1 MNEKWVAAW
10 GTSPSIADAQPAQY
24 AKNITLRYALKMTI
38 RGSRI
43 RLRFDNLFSAE
54 EARLTRVTVCASGWE
69 KTLPVAFGGAASGVI
84 PAGGSLCSDEV
95 AMEIEPGMDLIVN
108 IYLGEYTHMVC
119 GVGCSGPLS
128 MGHYALGD
136 LTDQTVFSPLE
147 GKETGTYFFLTEAD
161 VLADE
166 NTHALVCFGDSITAQ
181 SWPDHLTNRVL
192 EAGNEHLSIIRRGIG
207 GSRVLREYS
216 HLQHRHYGPRGM
228 ARFEREVNI
237 PGADRVL
244 ILHGINDIIHPD
256 GVHPARPMADLP
268 TPEELINGLR
278 AYINAAHS
286 YGMKAY
292 LATLTPILG
301 WRTDAPDRQA
311 LRAAVNEW
319 IRTTDEADGL
329 VDFAAATCDPAES
342 RALKSE
348 CDSGDH
354 LHPSLNGARVMAYS
368 IPEEYLC

>member
-1 MNEKWVAAW
+1 MNQKWVAAW

-24 AKNITLRYALKMTI
+24 AKDITLRYALKMTI
-38 RGSRI
+38 RGSAV
-43 RLRFDNLFSAE
+43 RLRFDNLFGAE
-54 EARLTRVTVCASGWE
+54 PAQLTRVTVCAAGTNE
-69 KTLPVAFGGAASGVI
+69 VTPVSFAGEAIGTI
-84 PAGGSLCSDEV
+84 PAGGSLISDEL
-95 AMEIEPGMDLIVN
+95 AMDVIPGMDLVVN
-108 IYLGEYTHMVC
+108 LYLGQFTQLTN

-128 MGHYALGD
+128 GGHFALGD
-136 LTDQTVFSPLE
+136 LTDHTSFSLLE
-147 GKETGTYFFLTEAD
+147 GKEIGTYFFLTEVD

-166 NTHALVCFGDSITAQ
+166 NTHALIAFGDSITSQ
-181 SWPDHLTNRVL
+181 SWPDHLALRML
-192 EAGNEHLSIIRRGIG
+192 ENGREDLAIIRRGIS

-216 HLQHRHYGPRGM
+216 HLQHRHYGPGGM

-342 RALKSE
+342 RALKPE

-354 LHPSLNGARVMAYS
+354 LHPSNDGARAMAYS
-368 IPEEYLC
+368 IPDDFLR

>member
-1 MNEKWVAAW
+1 MNQKWVAAW
-10 GTSPSIADAQPAQY
+10 GTSPSIADTQPAQY

-38 RGSRI
+38 SGKAI
-43 RLRFDNLFSAE
+43 RLRFDNLFNAE
-54 EARLTRVTVCASGWE
+54 PACLTRVTVCPAGAE
-69 KTLPVAFGGAASGVI
+69 KTTAVRFGGMESGRI
-84 PAGGSLCSDEV
+84 PAGGSLVSDELELDV
-95 AMEIEPGMDLIVN
+95 VPGMDVIVN
-108 IYLGEYTHMVC
+108 IYLADYTRLIN
-119 GVGCSGPLS
+119 GVGCSGPFS
-128 MGHYALGD
+128 GGMYAEGD
-136 LTDQTVFSPLE
+136 LTDHTAFSPLE
-147 GKETGTYFFLTEAD
+147 GKEIGIYYFLTELD
-161 VLADE
+161 VLTADDA
-166 NTHALVCFGDSITAQ
+166 HALIAFGDSITSQ
-181 SWPDHLTNRVL
+181 SWPDHLVQRL
-192 EAGNEHLSIIRRGIG
+192 LDGGNTSLSVIRRGIS

-268 TPEELINGLR
+268 TPEQLIDGLR
-278 AYINAAHS
+278 AYIREAHS
-286 YGMKAY
+286 YGMKVY

-319 IRTTDEADGL
+319 IRTTDEADGV
-329 VDFAAATCDPAES
+329 VDFAAATCNPAEP
-342 RALKSE
+342 RALLPE

-354 LHPSLNGARVMAYS
+354 LHPSFEGARVMANS
-368 IPEEYLC
+368 IPEDYLR